1 MKQFDTKQIELHVTH
16 ACNFSCEG
24 CSHYSNHG
32 HSGTLNLETAKEW
45 LYIWGQRVQTQNIC
59 YTWWRTNS

>member
-1 MKQFDTKQIELHVTH
+1 MKQFSTAQIELHITH

-32 HSGTLNLETAKEW
+32 HSGTLDLETAKEW
-45 LYIWGQRVQTQNIC
+45 LYIWV
-59 YTWWRTNS
+59 